1 MILAI
6 GSDHAGF
13 SLKQEI
19 ITALQQENHQ
29 LIDCGTY
36 SSQSVDYPDIAE
48 KVAHKVLEENILGI
62 LICGT
67 GIGISIA
74 ANKIRGIRAALCH
87 DPYSAAMAR
96 EHNDANIIA
105 IGSRV
110 SGSGIALAM
119 IKTFINTKFQ
129 GGRHQLRIEKIGSLE
144 IKCQEGSQASG
155 LY

>member
-62 LICGT
+62 L
-67 GIGISIA
+67 
-74 ANKIRGIRAALCH
+74 
-87 DPYSAAMAR
+87 
-96 EHNDANIIA
+96 
-105 IGSRV
+105 V
-110 SGSGIALAM
+110 
-119 IKTFINTKFQ
+119 
-129 GGRHQLRIEKIGSLE
+129 
-144 IKCQEGSQASG
+144 
-155 LY
+155 